1 MWILSTLD
9 MKFARFEGHWAIENV
24 SALLANFRTAF
35 LGEFIKL
42 CKLTD
47 WCPVIIEHAFVCVK
61 TGPMSYF

>member
-47 WCPVIIEHAFVCVK
+47 W
-61 TGPMSYF
+61 